1 MINVNRAQFIK
12 LNAITNKDKKLES
25 KFNLKE
31 LIKSLKEQAENYVKK
46 DEYYSQI
53 DVGCP
58 NSDSKYYAKG
68 IAFSIQKDT
77 SATDKHMLRV
87 SMLHP
92 SMQVEHSKP
101 LAYGSKDEIVK
112 YLKDEKSLKQIEEKL
127 DILSEELKNN
137 QT

>member
-1 MINVNRAQFIK
+1 MIDSNKAIYIK
-12 LNAITNKDKKLES
+12 LNPVVKRGKKLEQ

-31 LIKSLKEQAENYVKK
+31 LIKKLTAQAQNYVKK

-58 NSDSKYYAKG
+58 NNDPKYYARG

-92 SMQVEHSKP
+92 SMQVENSKP
-101 LAYGSKDEIVK
+101 LAYGSKEEILK
-112 YLKDEKSLKQIEEKL
+112 YLKDEKSIKQIEEKL
-127 DILSEELKNN
+127 DTLSEELKNN
-137 QT
+137 

>member
-1 MINVNRAQFIK
+1 MIEANKAICIK
-12 LNAITNKDKKLES
+12 LNPVIKKDKKLEQ

-58 NSDSKYYAKG
+58 NNDPKYYAKG

-92 SMQVEHSKP
+92 SMQVENSKP

-112 YLKDEKSLKQIEEKL
+112 YLKDEKSIKQIEEKL
-127 DILSEELKNN
+127 NTLSEELKNN
-137 QT
+137 